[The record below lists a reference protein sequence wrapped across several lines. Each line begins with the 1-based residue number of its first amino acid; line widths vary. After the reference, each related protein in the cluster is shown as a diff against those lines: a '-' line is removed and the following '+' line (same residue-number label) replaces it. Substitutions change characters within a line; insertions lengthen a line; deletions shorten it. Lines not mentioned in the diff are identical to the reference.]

1 MKRLVLVAIAAF
13 ALLMQQPVDAISLKI
28 NPPDYRITLKSGEKQ
43 KGVIDV
49 GNPTGAAVKVSTSV
63 QGFRQIDDQG
73 NLEFYDDQ
81 TIRQGV
87 LLDFDNFELGP
98 NETMRMYFLVDGA
111 KLPEGDVYA
120 AVFFTTVPSDRSVG
134 VTQSVRLGSLLSIVN
149 GKPGERKADVTKL
162 EVPFV
167 QFGDQVI
174 GTYAV
179 KNTSKP
185 GTTTGFYPDV
195 KITLNPFETKQAN
208 ASKLVFA
215 GRERSNDF
223 TINSSRFGFY
233 KVRVEYNG
241 NAREAWVLMLNPVGL
256 VILGL
261 GFVALISYFVSRRK
275 KLSKSR
281 H

>member
-1 MKRLVLVAIAAF
+1 MKRLMLFAMLVG
-13 ALLMQQPVDAISLKI
+13 ALFVQQPADAISLKI
-28 NPPDYRITLKSGEKQ
+28 NPPDYRVTLKSGEKQ
-43 KGVIDV
+43 KGVIDI
-49 GNPTGAAVKVSTSV
+49 GNPTGASVKVTTSV

-81 TIRQGV
+81 KIKEGV

-120 AVFFTTVPSDRSVG
+120 AVFFTTTPSDKSVG
-134 VTQSVRLGSLLSIVN
+134 VTQSVRLGNLLSIIN
-149 GKPGERKADVTKL
+149 GRPGERKADITKL
-162 EVPFV
+162 DVPFV
-167 QFGDQVI
+167 QFGDQVV

-179 KNTSKP
+179 KNTSDSK
-185 GTTTGFYPDV
+185 TTTGFYPDV
-195 KITLNPFETKQAN
+195 KITMNPFEAKQTS

-215 GRERSNDF
+215 GRERANDF

-241 NAREAWVLMLNPVGL
+241 SSREVWVLMLNPVGL
-256 VILGL
+256 IVFGL
-261 GFVALISYFVSRRK
+261 VAMALVSYFVSKRK
-275 KLSKSR
+275 KTPKK
-281 H
+281 